1 MTGCNSKESRILSE
15 GEGEALEHIADFAV
29 RTPGMTD
36 CSLALFNSYLRITF
50 D

>member
-1 MTGCNSKESRILSE
+1 MKTK
-15 GEGEALEHIADFAV
+15 GELDFAV

-36 CSLALFNSYLRITF
+36 CSLALFDSYLRITF